1 MTSPGSTIGKEDMDA
16 GDIDI
21 FDAATSKKIHE
32 EHQRDMEDAA
42 KAIGPRGMA
51 LIRGL
56 EKQTTTATTR
66 ITQSL
71 TAGSLHGGRLLRK
84 LAPATSLFSRKKPPA
99 PTPAAEPVAGS
110 EPAAQAPTAPTLEQL
125 LLAEIHMAT
134 NAQPSSAAT
143 LEPPPT
149 VAESGSPETAAPTE
163 TTPEEPPAADDVDDV
178 GRKPPPVPASETTAA
193 AAAAGEP
200 EPARRLEAGGEGSVE
215 SARSASCEPAE
226 PARSPPAAAPTKDAG
241 SEAVLPELKVVSF
254 DVREPTLGA
263 SVVGHVVVLA
273 GSCYVWA
280 ATEGSV
286 AQGSLAAAVGTRFDG
301 GMPTA
306 TPLLAGEGAGEA
318 GGGVGVSMA
327 QRLCKRTGRVV
338 FVSCDLSED
347 SQILVAA
354 VEAKVV
360 ALLKAED

>member
-1 MTSPGSTIGKEDMDA
+1 MTSPGSTISKEDTDV

-56 EKQTTTATTR
+56 ERQTMTATTR

-84 LAPATSLFSRKKPPA
+84 LTPATSFFSRKKTPA
-99 PTPAAEPVAGS
+99 PTPAAEPVAGPK
-110 EPAAQAPTAPTLEQL
+110 PAAAPAPTAPTLEQL
-125 LLAEIHMAT
+125 LLAELHMAT
-134 NAQPSSAAT
+134 NAQSSSNAT

-163 TTPEEPPAADDVDDV
+163 TPSEEPSAADDVDV
-178 GRKPPPVPASETTAA
+178 GRKPPPVPASET
-193 AAAAGEP
+193 AAAGEP
-200 EPARRLEAGGEGSVE
+200 EPARRLDAEGKGSVE
-215 SARSASCEPAE
+215 TARFTSRESAE
-226 PARSPPAAAPTKDAG
+226 PAPSPPAAAPTEDAG
-241 SEAVLPELKVVSF
+241 SEAVLPELKIVSF

-280 ATEGSV
+280 TTEGSV

-318 GGGVGVSMA
+318 GEGGVGVSMA

>member
-1 MTSPGSTIGKEDMDA
+1 
-16 GDIDI
+16 
-21 FDAATSKKIHE
+21 
-32 EHQRDMEDAA
+32 
-42 KAIGPRGMA
+42 MA
-51 LIRGL
+51 LIRGV
-56 EKQTTTATTR
+56 EKRTTTATAR
-66 ITQSL
+66 ISQSL
-71 TAGSLHGGRLLRK
+71 TTGSLHGGRLLRK
-84 LAPATSLFSRKKPPA
+84 LAPATSLFSRKKPSA

-110 EPAAQAPTAPTLEQL
+110 TPAAPTPTAPTLEQL
-125 LLAEIHMAT
+125 LLAELHLAT
-134 NAQPSSAAT
+134 NAQSSSAAI
-143 LEPPPT
+143 LEPPPA
-149 VAESGSPETAAPTE
+149 VAESGSPETAALTE
-163 TTPEEPPAADDVDDV
+163 TPPEEPPAADDVDHV
-178 GRKPPPVPASETTAA
+178 GRKPPPVPASETAET
-193 AAAAGEP
+193 AGEP
-200 EPARRLEAGGEGSVE
+200 EPAIRLAVEGTDSVE
-215 SARSASCEPAE
+215 SARSASPEPAE
-226 PARSPPAAAPTKDAG
+226 PAPSPAAAPAKDAG

-306 TPLLAGEGAGEA
+306 TPLLAGEGVGEA
-318 GGGVGVSMA
+318 GGGVGLSMA

>member
-1 MTSPGSTIGKEDMDA
+1 MTSPGSTMGEEDMDV

-110 EPAAQAPTAPTLEQL
+110 KPAAPPAPTAPTLEQL
-125 LLAEIHMAT
+125 LLAELHTAT
-134 NAQPSSAAT
+134 NAQSSSAAT

-149 VAESGSPETAAPTE
+149 VAESGSPETASPTE
-163 TTPEEPPAADDVDDV
+163 TPHEEPPAADDVDDV
-178 GRKPPPVPASETTAA
+178 GRQPPPAPASET

-200 EPARRLEAGGEGSVE
+200 EPARRLDAEGKGSVE
-215 SARSASCEPAE
+215 PARSASRESAE
-226 PARSPPAAAPTKDAG
+226 PAPSPPAAAPTKDAG

-318 GGGVGVSMA
+318 NGGGVGVSMA

-338 FVSCDLSED
+338 FVSCDLSEN

>member
-1 MTSPGSTIGKEDMDA
+1 M

-99 PTPAAEPVAGS
+99 PTPAAEPLAGS

-143 LEPPPT
+143 LELPPA

-163 TTPEEPPAADDVDDV
+163 TTPEEPPAADDVGDV
-178 GRKPPPVPASETTAA
+178 GRKPPPVPASETVAAATAAA

-200 EPARRLEAGGEGSVE
+200 EPARRLKAEGKGSVE
-215 SARSASCEPAE
+215 PARSASREPAE
-226 PARSPPAAAPTKDAG
+226 PAPSPPAAAPTKDAG

-318 GGGVGVSMA
+318 GGGGVGVSMA

>member
-1 MTSPGSTIGKEDMDA
+1 
-16 GDIDI
+16 
-21 FDAATSKKIHE
+21 
-32 EHQRDMEDAA
+32 
-42 KAIGPRGMA
+42 MA

-56 EKQTTTATTR
+56 EKQTTTATAR

-84 LAPATSLFSRKKPPA
+84 LAPATSLFSRKKSPA
-99 PTPAAEPVAGS
+99 STAAAEPVAAS
-110 EPAAQAPTAPTLEQL
+110 TPPAAPTPTAPTLEQL
-125 LLAEIHMAT
+125 LLAELHMAPT
-134 NAQPSSAAT
+134 AQSSGAAI
-143 LEPPPT
+143 LEPPPA
-149 VAESGSPETAAPTE
+149 VAESGSPETGALAEQQEKLPA
-163 TTPEEPPAADDVDDV
+163 EPPAAEVDDA
-178 GRKPPPVPASETTAA
+178 GRIPPPVPASPASETAER
-193 AAAAGEP
+193 AGEP
-200 EPARRLEAGGEGSVE
+200 EPARRLEAEGKGSVE
-215 SARSASCEPAE
+215 PARSASREPAE
-226 PARSPPAAAPTKDAG
+226 PAPSTAAAPTNDAG

-306 TPLLAGEGAGEA
+306 TPLLAGGGVGEA

-360 ALLKAED
+360 ALLKEAED